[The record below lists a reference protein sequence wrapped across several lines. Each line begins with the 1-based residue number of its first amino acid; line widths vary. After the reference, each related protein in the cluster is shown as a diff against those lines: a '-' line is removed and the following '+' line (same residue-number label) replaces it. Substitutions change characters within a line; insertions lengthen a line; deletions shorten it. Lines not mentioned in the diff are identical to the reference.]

1 MNYMA
6 LKSSYRLKGC
16 TPKYI
21 NELARKQFY
30 NGIDISNII
39 DGKSNEIVLN
49 FSINDCIKL
58 ILYYGDLYDA
68 FNRYNNDYDNSIKFI
83 RDLNLSSNDN
93 NENSNDNINRILF
106 HREIAYLYIK
116 ELIQLKIETRINQ
129 ILNFEEIIKNH
140 NIDKSCS
147 ICLELVTSS
156 NDDNWFITKCNHLF
170 HKKCIS
176 KWTRNTCPMCRK
188 RYYK

>member
-1 MNYMA
+1 MA

-16 TPKYI
+16 TPKYV

-58 ILYYGDLYDA
+58 ILYYGDLYDV
-68 FNRYNNDYDNSIKFI
+68 FNRYNNDYHNSIKFI
-83 RDLNLSSNDN
+83 RDLNLNSNDN
-93 NENSNDNINRILF
+93 NENSNDNDNRILF

-129 ILNFEEIIKNH
+129 ILNFEEIVKNH

-156 NDDNWFITKCNHLF
+156 NDDNWFVTKCNHLF

-176 KWTRNTCPMCRK
+176 KWTRNTCPLCRK